1 MNSTKI
7 IIFLL
12 NLIVF
17 VLSKKGPIVINT
29 WGMDSAT
36 KKGIF
41 FINFFLHLKLANTI
55 EQLNNLLL
63 LLFLLIS

>member
-7 IIFLL
+7 IMFLL

-41 FINFFLHLKLANTI
+41 FINFTLEIFQ
-55 EQLNNLLL
+55 QLNNLLL

>member
-7 IIFLL
+7 IMFLL

-17 VLSKKGPIVINT
+17 VLSKKGLIVINT

-41 FINFFLHLKLANTI
+41 FINFTLEIFQ
-55 EQLNNLLL
+55 QLNNLLL